1 MRGAVFTGVFLLLL
15 LTWAVDAATPEE
27 DAAQVMVTGAVIDPP
42 VLMPGDV
49 ATVTVTVKNTA
60 QVSVPV
66 RNAKMYTEGN
76 ILVLENPYQTYGA
89 IGAGNEASFTFTV
102 QATGGPGTYYPPFVL
117 DFTNAGSLRYPVPV
131 KVEATEPKIAIADI
145 PDTFTAGKKELIR
158 VTVSNPRSGEIN
170 GVSVRPSGEG
180 MESVPTSIFI
190 GALAPDAVA
199 EATFNITPGRE
210 TTLTV
215 TVTYR
220 NGRNQKTT
228 ETSIPIVFSENKKGA
243 RIVVSGVEVT
253 PENDYY
259 RVRGDVT
266 NAGLEVAKAVVVTVG
281 APGVPVDPDRVYP
294 VASLDPDDL
303 SNFELTFRAENATEV
318 PLVIEYRD
326 SDGNLYMTRTD
337 ISVEGSPLPG
347 QEETTFPL
355 TTVALLI
362 AVAGIVGIVVVYSWR
377 KARKQMN
384 KQMK

>member
-1 MRGAVFTGVFLLLL
+1 MREMVFTGVFLLLL
-15 LTWAVDAATPEE
+15 LLAGAAAAATPEE
-27 DAAQVMVTGAVIDPP
+27 DAAQVMVTGTVIDPA

-66 RNAKMYTEGN
+66 KNAKMYTEGN
-76 ILVLENPYQTYGA
+76 ILILENPYQTYSA

-102 QATGGPGTYYPPFVL
+102 QATGGSGTYYPPFVL

-131 KVEATEPKIAIADI
+131 KVEATEPRIAIADI
-145 PDTFTAGKKELIR
+145 PDAFTAGKKEMMR

-170 GVSVRPSGEG
+170 GVSVRPSGAG

-190 GALAPDAVA
+190 GALAPDGVA
-199 EATFNITPGRE
+199 EATFNITPSRE

-228 ETSIPIVFSENKKGA
+228 EASIPIVFSENKKGA

-253 PENDYY
+253 PESGYY
-259 RVRGDVT
+259 RVSGDVT

-303 SNFELTFRAENATEV
+303 SNFELTFRAENTTEV

-326 SDGNLYMTRTD
+326 TDGNLYTTRTN
-337 ISVEGSPLPG
+337 ISVEGISLPG
-347 QEETTFPL
+347 QDEETAFPL
-355 TTVALLI
+355 TAIVIIL
-362 AVAGIVGIVVVYSWR
+362 AVAAIVGIVIFVSWR
-377 KARKQMN
+377 KAQGKRE
-384 KQMK
+384 